1 MRTRHRQAA
10 WRGMAKGIVAG
21 TLAASMGAGTLGAQP
36 AGRQRVSVRVRPGIS
51 VLLDERIGLIAN
63 RRVALLTNHT
73 GVDEHGTSDIEL
85 LRDDSRA
92 RKARVRLAVLFA
104 PEHGVRGTE
113 DHPNVQGETDARS
126 GLIVHSLYQNGTV
139 PPPDSLLAG
148 VDVMVVDL
156 QDSGTRT
163 WTYVGAMLYTMRA
176 AARLHL
182 PVIVLDRPNPITG
195 TRFEGPMLD
204 SALADPDD
212 PAPGHRGKAHAL
224 YPVPLRHGMTMG
236 EMALMFNAR
245 LALRADLTVVPM
257 NGWRRALWFDETT
270 LPWVKPSPNLPSL
283 TSLLL
288 YPGLVMFEA
297 TNLSVG
303 RGTDDAFQRLGA
315 PWLRNK
321 EVVDLLEQRLM
332 PGVKFVAERF
342 TPSSPTDD
350 KYGGISLPG
359 IRIVV
364 TDRDAVSPS
373 RVGAALLWA
382 IVRTSGDSLRVR
394 LPRFDELLGSARDRE
409 AIVRGDD
416 PDSVLDQ
423 ELPAVVAWR
432 DSVRRYFLYR

>member
-1 MRTRHRQAA
+1 
-10 WRGMAKGIVAG
+10 
-21 TLAASMGAGTLGAQP
+21 
-36 AGRQRVSVRVRPGIS
+36 
-51 VLLDERIGLIAN
+51 
-63 RRVALLTNHT
+63 
-73 GVDEHGTSDIEL
+73 
-85 LRDDSRA
+85 
-92 RKARVRLAVLFA
+92 
-104 PEHGVRGTE
+104 
-113 DHPNVQGETDARS
+113 
-126 GLIVHSLYQNGTV
+126 
-139 PPPDSLLAG
+139 
-148 VDVMVVDL
+148 
-156 QDSGTRT
+156 
-163 WTYVGAMLYTMRA
+163 
-176 AARLHL
+176 
-182 PVIVLDRPNPITG
+182 
-195 TRFEGPMLD
+195 
-204 SALADPDD
+204 
-212 PAPGHRGKAHAL
+212 
-224 YPVPLRHGMTMG
+224 MG

-257 NGWRRALWFDETT
+257 NGWRRALWFDETK

-382 IVRTSGDSLRVR
+382 IVRTSGDSLRFR
-394 LPRFDELLGSARDRE
+394 LPRFDELFGSARDRE

>member
-1 MRTRHRQAA
+1 
-10 WRGMAKGIVAG
+10 
-21 TLAASMGAGTLGAQP
+21 
-36 AGRQRVSVRVRPGIS
+36 
-51 VLLDERIGLIAN
+51 
-63 RRVALLTNHT
+63 
-73 GVDEHGTSDIEL
+73 
-85 LRDDSRA
+85 
-92 RKARVRLAVLFA
+92 
-104 PEHGVRGTE
+104 
-113 DHPNVQGETDARS
+113 
-126 GLIVHSLYQNGTV
+126 
-139 PPPDSLLAG
+139 
-148 VDVMVVDL
+148 
-156 QDSGTRT
+156 
-163 WTYVGAMLYTMRA
+163 
-176 AARLHL
+176 
-182 PVIVLDRPNPITG
+182 
-195 TRFEGPMLD
+195 
-204 SALADPDD
+204 
-212 PAPGHRGKAHAL
+212 
-224 YPVPLRHGMTMG
+224 MG

-350 KYGGISLPG
+350 KYGGIALSG

-394 LPRFDELLGSARDRE
+394 LPRFDELFGSARDRE

-423 ELPAVVAWR
+423 ELPAVVGWR